1 MASKAT
7 AAVVLPLLVFLFSS
21 TSTVAHNITEMLAD
35 FSDFSTFNSY
45 LTQTKIADEINSRE
59 TITVLAVDNSAI
71 GPITSLSA
79 DVRKNVLAV
88 HVILDY
94 YDPVKLDSL
103 SNKTALFTTLYQTTG
118 TATGKSG
125 FLNYTELPNEQMI
138 FGSAEPG
145 APVDSTLIKVI
156 AAKPYNISV
165 LQISKAIIPPG
176 IQNSGK
182 ASPPPAQ
189 AAAPPKKAP
198 SPAPAKPGSPAPAP
212 EKKPVTPAPVEAPKS
227 SPPAPEKKPVT
238 PAPVEAPKS
247 SPPAPEKKPVTPA
260 PVEAPQSSPPTES
273 ATVPTPVADAS
284 APVSE
289 GPVGAAGPV
298 GEVKPHSSASKFVL
312 TLGDCVMGLEGL
324 ALGFNRDVLVLM
336 GVLIFDESVRYFE
349 NLFAFMAEF

>member
-79 DVRKNVLAV
+79 DVQKNVLAV

-145 APVDSTLIKVI
+145 ASVDSTLIKVI

-212 EKKPVTPAPVEAPKS
+212 EKKPVTQAPVEAPKS
-227 SPPAPEKKPVT
+227 SPPAPEKN
-238 PAPVEAPKS
+238 
-247 SPPAPEKKPVTPA
+247 PVTPA

-298 GEVKPHSSASKFVL
+298 GEVKPHSSASKVAVGASL
-312 TLGDCVMGLEGL
+312 C
-324 ALGFNRDVLVLM
+324 
-336 GVLIFDESVRYFE
+336 
-349 NLFAFMAEF
+349 FAIGAAILLSAY